1 MHSRATRAVSEVVVA
16 AGTAGAIA
24 SAWWLLNQLLT
35 ADDRLKRTS
44 TSSAYLDSEAV
55 ASPNTSYPSTPTRS
69 YQPERDRDI
78 DDGFT
83 SLPVVS
89 VSESDT
95 DEDAMDYTAEYYTP
109 HHDVCMLSVSVQ
121 TLLNPLANASTDRT
135 SDDCRLCEAEADENG
150 TASMLS
156 FSDTE
161 SSSSGSAL
169 SLSNGY
175 NEREE
180 NWIVPCSTHS
190 RTEQWL
196 YIRL

>member
-35 ADDRLKRTS
+35 ADDRLKRIG

-55 ASPNTSYPSTPTRS
+55 SSPNTSYPSAPRRS
-69 YQPERDRDI
+69 YQSERDHDI
-78 DDGFT
+78 DDGGFA
-83 SLPVVS
+83 SLPLVS
-89 VSESDT
+89 ESESDT
-95 DEDAMDYTAEYYTP
+95 DEDAMSYTAEYYTP

-121 TLLNPLANASTDRT
+121 TLLSPLANASTA
-135 SDDCRLCEAEADENG
+135 CRLYEAETDENE
-150 TASMLS
+150 TTSMLS

-161 SSSSGSAL
+161 LSSNGSAL
-169 SLSNGY
+169 SLSSGY
-175 NEREE
+175 NEQEE
-180 NWIVPCSTHS
+180 NWIVPRSLTYA

-196 YIRL
+196 YVRL